1 MKLLDGQRALI
12 TGAGSGIGKVMAQH
26 FEKAG
31 ARIWICDADTNNL
44 EQSLK
49 ENPDWNGTPCDVSD
63 ENQVDQLFKEMS
75 ESFGG
80 LEILVNNAGIAGP
93 TAPVEEI
100 DPGEWRR
107 SVGVNLNGA
116 FYCTRLATPLLKN
129 SPKASIINISS
140 VAGRLGFARRLPY
153 ASTKWAMIGFTESLA
168 KELGPSGIRVNALL
182 PGIVEGPRI
191 EGVFQAR
198 AESEGVPYEEV
209 RDRVLNNVSMKRM
222 VSAGDVAEMA
232 VFLCSEAGKN
242 ISGQSI
248 SVCGN
253 VENL

>member
-75 ESFGG
+75 DSFGG

-198 AESEGVPYEEV
+198 AKSEGVPYEEV

>member
-49 ENPDWNGTPCDVSD
+49 ENPHWNGTQCDVSD

-75 ESFGG
+75 DSFGG

-100 DPGEWRR
+100 DPGEWKR

-129 SPKASIINISS
+129 SPKASIISISS

>member
-75 ESFGG
+75 DSFGG

-93 TAPVEEI
+93 TAPVEKI
-100 DPGEWRR
+100 DPDEWRR

-129 SPKASIINISS
+129 APKASIINISS

-198 AESEGVPYEEV
+198 AKSEGVPYEEV

>member
-12 TGAGSGIGKVMAQH
+12 TGAGSGIGQVMAQH

-75 ESFGG
+75 DSFGG

-100 DPGEWRR
+100 DPDEWRR

-198 AESEGVPYEEV
+198 AKSEGVPYEEV

>member
-1 MKLLDGQRALI
+1 MKLLDGQRTLI

-49 ENPDWNGTPCDVSD
+49 ENPHWNGTPCDVSD
-63 ENQVDQLFKEMS
+63 ENQVGQLFKEMS
-75 ESFGG
+75 DSFGG

-253 VENL
+253 VENI

>member
-44 EQSLK
+44 LQSLK
-49 ENPDWNGTPCDVSD
+49 ENPDWNGTQCDVSD
-63 ENQVDQLFKEMS
+63 ENQVDQLFEEMKD
-75 ESFGG
+75 SFGG

-100 DPGEWRR
+100 DPDEWRR

-140 VAGRLGFARRLPY
+140 VAGRLGFAHRLPY

-198 AESEGVPYEEV
+198 AESEGVSYEEV
-209 RDRVLNNVSMKRM
+209 RDRVLSNVSMKRM

>member
-12 TGAGSGIGKVMAQH
+12 TGAGSGIGQVMAQH

-49 ENPDWNGTPCDVSD
+49 ENSDWNGTPCDVSE

-75 ESFGG
+75 DSFGG

-100 DPGEWRR
+100 DPDEWRR

>member
-49 ENPDWNGTPCDVSD
+49 ENPDWNGTQCDVSD

-75 ESFGG
+75 DSFGG

>member
-75 ESFGG
+75 DSFGG

-100 DPGEWRR
+100 DPDEWRR

-129 SPKASIINISS
+129 SQKASIINISS

-153 ASTKWAMIGFTESLA
+153 ASTKWAMIGFTESLS

>member
-49 ENPDWNGTPCDVSD
+49 ENPDWNGTPCDVS
-63 ENQVDQLFKEMS
+63 EETLVDQLFKEMS
-75 ESFGG
+75 DSFGG

>member
-75 ESFGG
+75 DSFGG

-100 DPGEWRR
+100 DPDEWRR

-198 AESEGVPYEEV
+198 AKSEGVPYEEV

>member
-1 MKLLDGQRALI
+1 MKLLDGQRALV

-63 ENQVDQLFKEMS
+63 ENQVDQLFKEIS
-75 ESFGG
+75 NSFGG

>member
-1 MKLLDGQRALI
+1 M
-12 TGAGSGIGKVMAQH
+12 
-26 FEKAG
+26 
-31 ARIWICDADTNNL
+31 
-44 EQSLK
+44 
-49 ENPDWNGTPCDVSD
+49 
-63 ENQVDQLFKEMS
+63 DQLFKEMS
-75 ESFGG
+75 DSFGG

-100 DPGEWRR
+100 DPDEWRR

>member
-12 TGAGSGIGKVMAQH
+12 TGAGSGIGQVMAQH

-49 ENPDWNGTPCDVSD
+49 ENPDWNGTPCDVSE

-75 ESFGG
+75 DSFGG

-100 DPGEWRR
+100 DPDEWRR

-116 FYCTRLATPLLKN
+116 FYCTRLSTPLLKN

-198 AESEGVPYEEV
+198 AQSEGVPYEEV

>member
-49 ENPDWNGTPCDVSD
+49 ENPDWNETPCDVSD
-63 ENQVDQLFKEMS
+63 ENLVDQLFKEMS
-75 ESFGG
+75 DSFGG

-168 KELGPSGIRVNALL
+168 KELGPPGIRVNALL

-191 EGVFQAR
+191 EGVFHDR

>member
-49 ENPDWNGTPCDVSD
+49 ENPDWNGTPCDVSE

-75 ESFGG
+75 DSFGG

-253 VENL
+253 VENI

>member
-31 ARIWICDADTNNL
+31 SQIWICDADTNNL
-44 EQSLK
+44 KQSLK
-49 ENPDWNGTPCDVSD
+49 ENSDWNGTRCDVSD

-75 ESFGG
+75 DSFGG

-93 TAPVEEI
+93 TAPVEKI
-100 DPGEWRR
+100 DPDEWRR

>member
-63 ENQVDQLFKEMS
+63 ENQVDQLFKKMS
-75 ESFGG
+75 DSFGG

>member
-12 TGAGSGIGKVMAQH
+12 TGAGSGIGNVMAQY

-44 EQSLK
+44 VQSLK
-49 ENPDWNGTPCDVSD
+49 ENPHWNGNPCDVSD
-63 ENQVDQLFKEMS
+63 ENQVDQLFEEMKDF
-75 ESFGG
+75 FGG

-100 DPGEWRR
+100 DPDEWRR

>member
-49 ENPDWNGTPCDVSD
+49 ENPDWNGTPCDVSA

-75 ESFGG
+75 DSFGG

-209 RDRVLNNVSMKRM
+209 RDRVLHNVSMKRM

>member
-75 ESFGG
+75 DSFGG

-100 DPGEWRR
+100 DPDEWRR
-107 SVGVNLNGA
+107 SIGVNLNGA

-198 AESEGVPYEEV
+198 AKSEGVPYEEV

>member
-1 MKLLDGQRALI
+1 MKLLDGQRALV
-12 TGAGSGIGKVMAQH
+12 TGAGSGIGQVMAQH

-75 ESFGG
+75 DSFGG

-100 DPGEWRR
+100 DPDEWRR

-198 AESEGVPYEEV
+198 AESEGVSYEEV

-248 SVCGN
+248 SICGN

>member
-63 ENQVDQLFKEMS
+63 ENQVAQLFKEMS
-75 ESFGG
+75 DSFGG

-93 TAPVEEI
+93 TAPMEEI
-100 DPGEWRR
+100 DPDEWRR

-153 ASTKWAMIGFTESLA
+153 ASTKWAIIGFTESLA

>member
-49 ENPDWNGTPCDVSD
+49 ENPDWNGTPCDVSE

-75 ESFGG
+75 DSFGG

-100 DPGEWRR
+100 DPDEWRR

>member
-44 EQSLK
+44 ELSLK
-49 ENPDWNGTPCDVSD
+49 ENPHWNGTPCDVSD

-75 ESFGG
+75 DSFGG

>member
-63 ENQVDQLFKEMS
+63 ENQVGQLFKKMS
-75 ESFGG
+75 DSFGG

-100 DPGEWRR
+100 DPDEWRR

-129 SPKASIINISS
+129 APKASIINISS

-191 EGVFQAR
+191 EGVFHSR

>member
-12 TGAGSGIGKVMAQH
+12 TGAGNGIGKVMAQH

-49 ENPDWNGTPCDVSD
+49 ENTHWNGTPCDVAD

-75 ESFGG
+75 GSFGG

-107 SVGVNLNGA
+107 SVGVNLNGP

-222 VSAGDVAEMA
+222 VSAADVAEMA

>member
-75 ESFGG
+75 DSFGG

-100 DPGEWRR
+100 DPDEWRR

-232 VFLCSEAGKN
+232 VFLCSDAGKN
-242 ISGQSI
+242 ISGQSV

>member
-75 ESFGG
+75 DSFGG

-129 SPKASIINISS
+129 SQKASIINISS

>member
-1 MKLLDGQRALI
+1 MKLLNGQRALI
-12 TGAGSGIGKVMAQH
+12 TGAGSGIGQVMAQH

-31 ARIWICDADTNNL
+31 ARIWICDADANNL

-49 ENPDWNGTPCDVSD
+49 EKHDWNGTPCDVS
-63 ENQVDQLFKEMS
+63 EETQVDQLFKEMS
-75 ESFGG
+75 DSFGG

-191 EGVFQAR
+191 EGVFHAR

>member
-12 TGAGSGIGKVMAQH
+12 TGAGSGIGQVMAQH

-75 ESFGG
+75 DSFGG

-100 DPGEWRR
+100 DPDEWRR

>member
-75 ESFGG
+75 DSFGG

-100 DPGEWRR
+100 DPDEWRR
-107 SVGVNLNGA
+107 SIGVNLNGA

>member
-49 ENPDWNGTPCDVSD
+49 ENPDWNGTSCDVS
-63 ENQVDQLFKEMS
+63 EETQVDQLFKEMS
-75 ESFGG
+75 DSCGG

-140 VAGRLGFARRLPY
+140 VAGRLGFARRLSY

-198 AESEGVPYEEV
+198 AESERVPYEEV
-209 RDRVLNNVSMKRM
+209 RDRILNNVSMKRM

>member
-1 MKLLDGQRALI
+1 MKILDGQRALI

-49 ENPDWNGTPCDVSD
+49 ENPDWNGTPCDVSE

-75 ESFGG
+75 DSFGG

-107 SVGVNLNGA
+107 SVGDNLNGA

>member
-49 ENPDWNGTPCDVSD
+49 ENPDWNGTPCDVSE

-75 ESFGG
+75 DSFGG

-232 VFLCSEAGKN
+232 VFLCSEVGKN

>member
-49 ENPDWNGTPCDVSD
+49 ENPDWNGTPCDVA
-63 ENQVDQLFKEMS
+63 EETQVDQLFKEMS
-75 ESFGG
+75 DSFGG

-93 TAPVEEI
+93 TAPVEQI
-100 DPGEWRR
+100 DPDEWRH

-129 SPKASIINISS
+129 APKASIINISS

-168 KELGPSGIRVNALL
+168 KELGPSGIRVNALR

-198 AESEGVPYEEV
+198 ADSEGVPYEEV